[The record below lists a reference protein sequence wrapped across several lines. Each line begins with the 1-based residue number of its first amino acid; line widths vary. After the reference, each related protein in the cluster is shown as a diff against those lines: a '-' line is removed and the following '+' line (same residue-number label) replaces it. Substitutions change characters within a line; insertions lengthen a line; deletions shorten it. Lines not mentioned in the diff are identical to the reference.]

1 MVEPMTPRFQYT
13 KATQEDIQQLGYI
26 LEQCFLMSS
35 GDSETYVKRIG
46 LENFRVIY
54 REQKVAGGLA
64 IIPMG
69 QWWGSQSV
77 PMAGIAAVGIAPEYR
92 GEGTAI
98 ALIQNTLHELSNREI
113 PISVLYPATQR
124 LYRKAGYEQAGS
136 SCVWEIPGDSIQI
149 RQPSLSIEPVILEN
163 YAIFHEL
170 YQKQAKFTHGYLDR
184 HSAIWEGL
192 IRASDSETVYGY
204 LIGDQD
210 QPQGYIIFNQER
222 TKDGS
227 VLRIR
232 DWATLSNAAVQ
243 TFWTFITNHRSMIDK
258 VMWKSS
264 VIDALTLMLP
274 EKTAS
279 IRNQDRWML
288 RIVDVCKALEAR
300 GYPPGVEAE
309 LHLEVQDDLLIANH
323 GKFTLSVA
331 NGKGE
336 VTKGGKGEL
345 QLDIRGL
352 APLYTGLFT
361 PRQLQLMGKLQAT
374 ETALL
379 KATQIFTSESPWMID
394 FF

>member
-1 MVEPMTPRFQYT
+1 MTPGFKYT
-13 KATQEDIQQLGYI
+13 KASQEDIQQLGHI
-26 LEQCFLMSS
+26 LRQCFVMSPS
-35 GDSETYVKRIG
+35 DNEFYLQRIG

-54 REQKVAGGLA
+54 SEQKVAGGLA

-69 QWWGSQSV
+69 QWWGGQLV

-92 GEGTAI
+92 GDGAAI
-98 ALIQNTLHELSNREI
+98 ALLQQMLQELSQREI

-136 SCVWEIPGDSIQI
+136 SCVWEIPSDSIQI
-149 RQPSLSIEPVILEN
+149 RQPSLPIEAVN
-163 YAIFHEL
+163 SQDYAIFHEL
-170 YQKQAKFTHGYLDR
+170 YQQQAKLTHGYLNR
-184 HSAIWEGL
+184 HPAIWQGL
-192 IRASDSETVYGY
+192 VRESDSEIIYSY
-204 LIGDQD
+204 LIGDHD
-210 QPQGYIIFNQER
+210 QPQGYIIMTQER
-222 TKDGS
+222 TQEGTI
-227 VLRIR
+227 LRIK
-232 DWATLSNAAVQ
+232 DWAILSKAALQ
-243 TFWTFITNHRSMIDK
+243 TFWTFATNHRSIIDK
-258 VMWKSS
+258 VIWKSS

-309 LHLEVQDDLLIANH
+309 LHLEVQDDLLTANH
-323 GKFTLSVA
+323 GKFILSVA

-345 QLDIRGL
+345 QLDIKGL
-352 APLYTGLFT
+352 APLYSSLFT
-361 PRQLQLMGKLQAT
+361 PHQLQLLGKLKAT
-374 ETALL
+374 DTAILT
-379 KATQIFTSESPWMID
+379 ATQIFAGESPWMID

>member
-1 MVEPMTPRFQYT
+1 MTPRFQYT

>member
-1 MVEPMTPRFQYT
+1 MVELMTPRFQYT
-13 KATQEDIQQLGYI
+13 KASQEDIQQLGYI
-26 LEQCFLMSS
+26 LEQCFIMSS
-35 GDSETYVKRIG
+35 GDSDTYVKRIG

-69 QWWGSQSV
+69 QWWGGQSV
-77 PMAGIAAVGIAPEYR
+77 AMGGIAAVGIAPEYR
-92 GEGTAI
+92 GDGAAI
-98 ALIQNTLHELSNREI
+98 ALIQHMLQELSDREI

-136 SCVWEIPGDSIQI
+136 SCVWEINSDSIQI
-149 RQPSLSIEPVILEN
+149 RQPSLPLTPVILEN

-170 YQKQAKFTHGYLDR
+170 YRKQAKFTHGYLDR
-184 HSAIWEGL
+184 HPAIWQGL
-192 IRASDSETVYGY
+192 IRTSNSEIVYGY

-210 QPQGYIIFNQER
+210 QPQGYIIFSQEH

-227 VLRIR
+227 ILRVR

-243 TFWTFITNHRSMIDK
+243 TFWSFIANHRSQIDK
-258 VMWKSS
+258 VRWKSS

-274 EKTAS
+274 EQAAT

-288 RIVDVCKALEAR
+288 RIVNVCKALEAR

-309 LHLEVQDDLLIANH
+309 LHLEVKDDLLTANH
-323 GKFTLSVA
+323 GKFILSVA
-331 NGKGE
+331 NGKGS
-336 VTKGGKGEL
+336 VTKGGTGEL
-345 QLDIRGL
+345 QLNVQGL

-361 PRQLQLMGKLQAT
+361 PRQLLLMGKLQAT
-374 ETALL
+374 QTALL
-379 KATQIFTSESPWMID
+379 TATQIFTGESPCMVD